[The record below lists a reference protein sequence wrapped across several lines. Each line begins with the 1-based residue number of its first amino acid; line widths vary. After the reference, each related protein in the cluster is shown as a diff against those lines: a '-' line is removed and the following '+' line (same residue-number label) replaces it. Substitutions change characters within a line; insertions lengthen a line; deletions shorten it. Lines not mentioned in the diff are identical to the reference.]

1 MPRQQTKQ
9 NQIAPRTFQY
19 TGPVVPQ
26 PYHQNQ
32 APAAPTF
39 GQLAKEGF
47 SFGVGTAV
55 ARQVVDRFFGFGTQ
69 PQPQPQPPQQKK
81 DDPIMSPFLTDQQR
95 LQYNQCILEGGTHS
109 HCKEL
114 LQ

>member
-9 NQIAPRTFQY
+9 NQNAPRTFQY

-26 PYHQNQ
+26 SYNQNQ

-69 PQPQPQPPQQKK
+69 PPQQKK

-95 LQYNQCILEGGTHS
+95 LQYNQCILEGGSHS

>member
-9 NQIAPRTFQY
+9 NQNVPRTFQY
-19 TGPVVPQ
+19 TGPIVPQ
-26 PYHQNQ
+26 AYNQNQ

-39 GQLAKEGF
+39 GQVVKDGF
-47 SFGVGTAV
+47 GFGVGTAV
-55 ARQVVDRFFGFGTQ
+55 ARQVVDRLFGPSVATAA
-69 PQPQPQPPQQKK
+69 PQQKK